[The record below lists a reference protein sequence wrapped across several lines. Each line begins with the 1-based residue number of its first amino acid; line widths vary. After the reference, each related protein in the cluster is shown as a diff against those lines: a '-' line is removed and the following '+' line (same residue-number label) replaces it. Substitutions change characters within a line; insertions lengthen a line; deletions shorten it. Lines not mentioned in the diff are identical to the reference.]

1 MSEGVDVTR
10 ELLAAG
16 LVGVGFL
23 LVFAIA
29 ELWRRVGNPPVEW
42 TRKLVHFCGGLI
54 AATFPWVFHTR
65 WSVVMLSV
73 VFGLILWG
81 SRRLGLLAS
90 VHSVERKS
98 EGGFWYPVA
107 VLLVYLL
114 ARGQPVFYL
123 ISILALVVADA
134 LAAVLGAEYGRRI
147 YTVETDRRSLE
158 GSAVF
163 FFATFLI
170 AHLPL
175 LLLTRIDPPVSVLV
189 ALQIAVIV
197 TQFEA
202 ISLRGND
209 NLLVPLATYFLLIK
223 LTPRSVEHLVH
234 QIGAQFVIIAVIGAA
249 ALAARSLT
257 FSGSLA
263 LMLFMYGLYSLGG
276 PEWVVAPGVAFA
288 TFLGVR
294 EAFARGLPI
303 PSGSYQVAAI
313 FYVCIVGTLLFLANN
328 ALETMIPGVGTILR
342 EGDPLYVPFIAVV
355 SAQFAMILIA
365 QFQPFEEAAPAWTPR
380 SGTAITLPLLLVALP
395 GLLVGPDG
403 LTPWGMLLA
412 IVTTAAS
419 SAAYV
424 FARRRPWWPHRTPW
438 NLRLQALSAA
448 TVAAAVVPAHLWWI
462 GALD

>member
-1 MSEGVDVTR
+1 MIAEIDVTR
-10 ELLAAG
+10 ELIAAG
-16 LVGVGFL
+16 AVGLGFL
-23 LVFAIA
+23 LVLLVA
-29 ELWRRVGNPPVEW
+29 ELWHRLRRPPIEW
-42 TRKLVHFCGGLI
+42 TRKFVHFSGGLI
-54 AATFPWVFHTR
+54 AATFPWVFRTV
-65 WSVVMLSV
+65 WAVVVMAG
-73 VFGLILWG
+73 VFLLILWG

-90 VHSVERKS
+90 VHAVERKS
-98 EGGFWYPVA
+98 EGGLWYPLA

-114 ARGQPVFYL
+114 ARDQPVFYL

-134 LAAVLGAEYGRRI
+134 LAAVLGAEYGRRM

-175 LLLTRIDPPVSVLV
+175 LLMAGIDPLISVLV

-209 NLLVPLATYFLLIK
+209 NLLVPIATYYLLIK
-223 LTPRSVEHLVH
+223 LTPKPVEHLVH
-234 QIGAQFVIIAVIGAA
+234 QISAQFVIIAVIGVAA
-249 ALAARSLT
+249 IAARSLT

-263 LMLFMYGLYSLGG
+263 LMLFMYGLYGLGG

-288 TFLGVR
+288 TFLALR
-294 EAFARGLPI
+294 EIWARGMPV

-328 ALETMIPGVGTILR
+328 ALETMIPGVRAMLR
-342 EGDPLYVPFIAVV
+342 EGDPLYIPFIAVV
-355 SAQFAMILIA
+355 CAQFAMILIA
-365 QFQPFEEAAPAWTPR
+365 QFQPFRADAPVWAPR
-380 SGTAITLPLLLVALP
+380 SAAAIALPLLLVALP

-403 LTPWGMLLA
+403 FTAWGMLVA
-412 IVTTAAS
+412 VGTTAGAT
-419 SAAYV
+419 AGYL
-424 FARRRPWWPHRTPW
+424 FARRQRWWPHRGPW

-448 TVAAAVVPAHLWWI
+448 VVAAAVVPLHLWWI